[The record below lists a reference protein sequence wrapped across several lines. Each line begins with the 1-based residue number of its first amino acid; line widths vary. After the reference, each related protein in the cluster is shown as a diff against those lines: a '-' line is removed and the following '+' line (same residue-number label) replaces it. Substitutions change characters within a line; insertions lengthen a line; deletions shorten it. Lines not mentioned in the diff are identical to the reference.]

1 MRQLGHDVL
10 ALTEL
15 QYELLQVELR
25 EFAGKVVAPALILAA
40 GAMALG
46 VGATPIALL
55 ALGYV
60 LADAFEISLPSALLI
75 AAGGGLI
82 AASAI
87 GLLAWRRITA
97 TAGTFVRSRQ
107 ELSRNLEWL
116 RSVLDRRGCASDKI
130 DQAAGVRPRPR

>member
-1 MRQLGHDVL
+1 MSYPPHHHHRDESPPPADGIRRSMRQLGHDVL

-60 LADAFEISLPSALLI
+60 LADAF
-75 AAGGGLI
+75 
-82 AASAI
+82 
-87 GLLAWRRITA
+87 
-97 TAGTFVRSRQ
+97 
-107 ELSRNLEWL
+107 
-116 RSVLDRRGCASDKI
+116 
-130 DQAAGVRPRPR
+130 